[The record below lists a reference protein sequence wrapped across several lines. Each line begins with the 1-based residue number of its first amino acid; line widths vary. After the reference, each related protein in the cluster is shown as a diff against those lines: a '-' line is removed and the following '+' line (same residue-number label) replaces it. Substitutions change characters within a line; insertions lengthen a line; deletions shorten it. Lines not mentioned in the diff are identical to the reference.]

1 MKYSHI
7 IFLLLFFLHSQ
18 SWMTQENDLD
28 LKLANNYYVKGEYE
42 KAIMYYEKISEN
54 KNSLKLIYNY
64 YKNSLIE
71 LKKFKSAEKLCKDY
85 IKNSPE
91 KLSLFVD
98 LGLIYGLN
106 GNETKK
112 NQQLD
117 KAINE
122 INSKSSFENISD
134 LGLSF
139 EKNNDLDRAL
149 LAYKTGESFNK
160 ANPYAFHDKIAFIY
174 NKQGSTEAMVN
185 TFLELLDQSELFLS
199 SVQSGIS
206 RSIDFEFQ
214 LKEKEIL
221 RKLLLQKVQTNPQ
234 RVVYVKLLAWYYLT
248 NNDYDNAY
256 VQIKAIDKKLKKD
269 GEELINL
276 GETALNNSN
285 FNIALKCFDQVIKNT
300 ESNERR
306 FKAENLRLKSLK
318 DKITYKNQ
326 ASEDEVNELRNDYL
340 QTLEQLNKSSDKFSI
355 SIRKYELLK
364 ELSVLEAY
372 YLNDIK
378 AAKIHT
384 KQAMG
389 IKEVKEKD
397 LATLKLQFA
406 DFLVLEGNIWEASLM
421 YMQVEKQ
428 FKNDPIGHIAKFKN
442 AEVYYFSGE
451 FDWCQAQ
458 LEVLKASTS
467 KLIANDALELSVLIT
482 DNFNMD
488 TSEHAMKLF
497 ASADMLKSQFK
508 YYESIYV
515 YDSILNKFNNHSLCD
530 DILLRKAKVY
540 VKMNL
545 YDSAVNSLKILIEE
559 YSSSILIDNA
569 LFLLGDIYENNFK
582 DDSLAISYYKKILFD
597 FPGSIYVTDARKR
610 FRKLSGVTNENIKK
624 DI

>member
-1 MKYSHI
+1 M
-7 IFLLLFFLHSQ
+7 FFLHSQ
-18 SWMTQENDLD
+18 SWITQENDLD
-28 LKLANNYYVKGEYE
+28 LKLANSYYVKGEYE
-42 KAIMYYEKISEN
+42 KALMYYEKITEN
-54 KNSLKLIYNY
+54 KNSLKLVYNY

-98 LGLIYGLN
+98 LGVIYGLS

-174 NKQGSTEAMVN
+174 NKQGSTEAMIN

-221 RKLLLQKVQTNPQ
+221 RKLLLRKVQTNPQ
-234 RVVYVKLLAWYYLT
+234 AVVYVKLLAWYYLT

-269 GEELINL
+269 GEELMNL
-276 GETALNNSN
+276 GETSLNNYN
-285 FNIALKCFDQVIKNT
+285 FNIALKCFDEVIKNT

-340 QTLEQLNKSSDKFSI
+340 QTLDQLNKLSDKFSI
-355 SIRKYELLK
+355 SIRKFELLK

-378 AAKIHT
+378 DAKLHT

-508 YYESIYV
+508 YDESIYV
-515 YDSILNKFNNHSLCD
+515 YDSILNKFKNHSLCD

-545 YDSAVNSLKILIEE
+545 YDSAVNSLKILVQE

-582 DDSLAISYYKKILFD
+582 DDPIAISYYKKILFD

-610 FRKLSGVTNENIKK
+610 FRKLSGLTNENIKK